1 VKIIPDS
8 SFFICFINDLEGYLP
23 FNDRIGILTTITGNF
38 SVIIVPE
45 VEGESPLQKL
55 PLVIRERFIKKNSAA
70 SYLIPDQSIELLR
83 PLLGKGE
90 HAVITCSF
98 LHYRHGDHDFLF
110 ILDDSLA
117 RDLVRRTL
125 PALGGNMKGT
135 VGFLGDCACRKV
147 LEKNEVIH
155 LLTVLRKTKFRVD
168 PSIISTEI
176 SGIKSR
182 CP

>member
-1 VKIIPDS
+1 VKVIPDS
-8 SFFICFINDLEGYLP
+8 SFFICFINDLEGHMP
-23 FNDRIGILTTITGNF
+23 FDERIRILAMITGYF
-38 SVIIVPE
+38 SVILVPE
-45 VEGESPLQKL
+45 VGGESPLQRL
-55 PLVIRERFIKKNSAA
+55 PQTIKEQFGKKNPAA
-70 SYLIPDQSIELLR
+70 SYRVPDQSIELLR

-98 LHYRHGDHDFLF
+98 LHYRNGDHEFLF
-110 ILDDSLA
+110 ILDDGLA
-117 RDLVRRTL
+117 RDLVGQIL
-125 PALGGNMKGT
+125 PVLTGNMKGT

-147 LEKNEVIH
+147 LEKDEVIH

-168 PSIISTEI
+168 PSIITAVI